1 MFCASAFRIILMLS
15 TLIIGCTSRS
25 HSWKYGV
32 VSRLSK
38 SYKGS
43 HNLHLRSS
51 SSNSNIDVGV
61 INNNN
66 ILSYSNGKYNSV
78 TIDVAKITVDDTSEF
93 ATKLWSTIDHVKKL
107 GAVSIYLNVNMLFSH
122 YIPIAGMYGFKY
134 HHAEG
139 EDAQLLLWIGEGE
152 SKVPP
157 YATHHIGTLYTF
169 NFSLTYAL
177 IVLLRCWRM
186 CNIR

>member
-1 MFCASAFRIILMLS
+1 MQVVVDFRLILMIFSLA
-15 TLIIGCTSRS
+15 GCAVRS
-25 HSWKYGV
+25 WRCRASGSM
-32 VSRLSK
+32 SRLTQSV
-38 SYKGS
+38 KGTQNCYLS
-43 HNLHLRSS
+43 SSS
-51 SSNSNIDVGV
+51 SSNFDIGVSNSNI
-61 INNNN
+61 
-66 ILSYSNGKYNSV
+66 LAYSNGKYNSV
-78 TIDVAKITVDDTSEF
+78 TIDVEKISVDDTSEF
-93 ATKLWSTIDHVKKL
+93 ASKLWSTINHVKKQ
-107 GAVSIYLNVNMLFSH
+107 GIVAIYINVNMLFSH

-177 IVLLRCWRM
+177 IILLRCWRM

>member
-1 MFCASAFRIILMLS
+1 MLYASSFRIILMLS
-15 TLIIGCTSRS
+15 TLIIGCASRS
-25 HSWKYGV
+25 HSWRHGV

-43 HNLHLRSS
+43 HNLYLRS

-61 INNNN
+61 TNNNN

-93 ATKLWSTIDHVKKL
+93 ATKLWSTINHVKKQ

-157 YATHHIGTLYTF
+157 YATHHIGTLYIF
-169 NFSLTYAL
+169 IFSLTYVL
-177 IVLLRCWRM
+177 ITLLRCWWM